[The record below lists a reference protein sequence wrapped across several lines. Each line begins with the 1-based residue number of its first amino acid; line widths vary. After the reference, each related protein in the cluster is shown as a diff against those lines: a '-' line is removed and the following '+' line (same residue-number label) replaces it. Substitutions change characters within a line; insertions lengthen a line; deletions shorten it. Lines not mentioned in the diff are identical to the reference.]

1 MVKPLRKWHI
11 RFWAIL
17 AVVIPAGMVAAV
29 LARPQT
35 ASSIV
40 LQPAPSIALPL
51 VLKTISK
58 SAYTASL
65 RASVDTA
72 KLQLQL
78 VNKAVVTS
86 PTLLVYQVGVP
97 STAATGTDTLLVGRV
112 EATGT
117 YQFALA
123 NVSAGAVRVEL
134 YDIIHHTLIDTISF
148 TYQPPIKN

>member
-1 MVKPLRKWHI
+1 M
-11 RFWAIL
+11 L
-17 AVVIPAGMVAAV
+17 AVAIPAGMVAAT
-29 LARPQT
+29 LARPQA

-51 VLKTISK
+51 VLNAINTPG
-58 SAYTASL
+58 YTARL
-65 RASVDTA
+65 RANADTT

-97 STAATGTDTLLVGRV
+97 STAATRTDTLLVGRV

-148 TYQPPIKN
+148 SYQPPIKN